1 MYTRCQGCHT
11 VHPVNAGLLSRA
23 KGQYRCGRCKKLAN
37 ALDALFDEWPSAGMH
52 AVEHGEPPVLGGVV
66 ALELPDESEVSP
78 EEAALLAEPIEFSEA
93 SGNRSAWLR
102 VSWITLALV
111 LVLGSVYSVGVYFG
125 KINVNSDTLD
135 QTLVR
140 MGVRDAPPQRP
151 FSDTS
156 SIELVS
162 REMLSHP
169 LRPRVLLLNA
179 TIVNRAQQAQA
190 YPDIQVRLFD
200 IENEVISERRF
211 RPTDYLTSTSTMRG
225 GMTPGAFLRFSLEM
239 LDPGDRAVGFEL
251 EFL

>member
-11 VHPVNAGLLSRA
+11 VHPVNAELLSRA
-23 KGQYRCGRCKKLAN
+23 NGQYRCGRCKKLAN
-37 ALDALFDEWPSAGMH
+37 ALDALFDEWPSAGEQ
-52 AVEHGEPPVLGGVV
+52 ALEHGEPPVLGGVV
-66 ALELPDESEVSP
+66 ALEQPDDSEVSP
-78 EEAALLAEPIEFSEA
+78 EEAALLIEPAEQSEA
-93 SGNRSAWLR
+93 SSSKGAWLR
-102 VSWITLALV
+102 VGWITLGLM
-111 LVLGSVYSVGVYFG
+111 LILGSIYSVGVYFG
-125 KINVNSDTLD
+125 KIDIDSDILD

-140 MGVRDAPPQRP
+140 MGVRDAPPQKP

-200 IENEVISERRF
+200 IDNAVISERRF

-239 LDPGDRAVGFEL
+239 LDPGNRAVGFEL